1 MHKMTKVL
9 ISLAISLMVNSM
21 VTEAATRIAVIELGS
36 GGTVRRTNT
45 ASRLEETS
53 VEGVASFW
61 SALHGYGRKLQHA
74 GMPIVP
80 DLFSRP
86 DSGFVVGLT
95 GSGVDLDHMPTLN
108 GLLTSLQGPQEQENN
123 RVVGHMQ
130 VPGSQCKK
138 MLNNV
143 QNTEDYSSD
152 GSLRDAFENQAQV
165 AGISGMHFDVT
176 SSNAADVDSQI
187 ASLFNDY
194 SSSKTVVVH
203 LVVEEEDGA
212 ARRRNLARRLEGKE
226 ERLTENTPQRR
237 LEEEVD
243 EDADADADAQ
253 ANNNGYYGY
262 GYYNAYGEWVTPYK
276 TMFQIQYFN
285 VVLWTSLGLT
295 TVLFFSIYLMIYM
308 PLMADTLL
316 FGESARVAHDD

>member
-1 MHKMTKVL
+1 MKFVFTALVAMTATVD
-9 ISLAISLMVNSM
+9 
-21 VTEAATRIAVIELGS
+21 AATRVAVIELGAS
-36 GGTVRRTNT
+36 GTVRRTT
-45 ASRLEETS
+45 KASRNEETS
-53 VEGVASFW
+53 VDGVASFW

-86 DSGFVVGLT
+86 QSGVVVGLT
-95 GSGVDLDHMPTLN
+95 GSGVDLDQMPALN
-108 GLLTSLQGPQEQENN
+108 GLLTSLNGTQEQEKNN
-123 RVVGHMQ
+123 VIGHMQ
-130 VPGSQCKK
+130 VSGNQCKK
-138 MLNNV
+138 MLNTI
-143 QNTEDYSSD
+143 QNKEEHRSVS
-152 GSLRDAFENQAQV
+152 SLRDAFTNQAQET
-165 AGISGMHFDVT
+165 GISGMHFDVT
-176 SSNAADVDSQI
+176 LANAVDVDSEI
-187 ASLFNDY
+187 ASLVNDY
-194 SSSKTVVVH
+194 SSSFKNSNGKTVVLH

-212 ARRRNLARRLEGKE
+212 ARRRSLARRLTGDG
-226 ERLTENTPQRR
+226 ERDTDTEDVPLRR
-237 LEEEVD
+237 LEQEASEEDV
-243 EDADADADAQ
+243 DAQ

-285 VVLWTSLGLT
+285 VVLWTSLGLA